1 MSLFRIL
8 LPVMLGFLCLFSA
21 AQAAPDNDDLIG
33 TWYSEKK
40 EQGETMKWLTRR
52 MQDQGYASLFL
63 VCNGENFSWVR
74 KEIGVWQIE
83 ADKLVE
89 TAISIEDMNGK
100 KQAQEITTYT
110 NLALNDDS
118 LSYDKINSDKSFS
131 FQRVADGFQISCQ
144 KQ

>member
-1 MSLFRIL
+1 
-8 LPVMLGFLCLFSA
+8 
-21 AQAAPDNDDLIG
+21 
-33 TWYSEKK
+33 
-40 EQGETMKWLTRR
+40 
-52 MQDQGYASLFL
+52 
-63 VCNGENFSWVR
+63 
-74 KEIGVWQIE
+74 
-83 ADKLVE
+83 VE
-89 TAISIEDMNGK
+89 TATSIEDMNGK